1 MNGRWIARWIVMI
14 AAIGALGLAVGVA
27 VTDGYHVGVFHDDA
41 MYVILARSLAT
52 GQGFRYLN
60 LPGAPVASHFP
71 PGYPAVLSLFWRV
84 APSFPANVVAFKL
97 FNAVCLAA
105 SAMLVAQLARE
116 RLDSRRWGACVGLMT
131 AVSVPLL
138 VLVTMV
144 LSEPLFLVMLLAV
157 LMLAE
162 RLVAAPASAR
172 DAVRAGLLVGAT
184 ILVRSHGIVLL
195 PAIALPLLLQRR
207 WREMAALCGGAV
219 TVLAPWQLWS
229 AAHASVLPA
238 PLAGNYGSYAGWWMR
253 GFNELGPGMVW
264 ETLRRTVPEAA
275 SMLASLF
282 SFVPGTTSHALTL
295 LALGASLVVGALTL
309 RSRAPVTVLFLAG
322 YAALVLV
329 WPFPPTRF
337 VWGVWPLLLFVLAAA
352 GRTVSSAAWTPLP
365 AMRMASAVALLWVA
379 IGYASYE
386 QRAVRGRWWASIS
399 RSADARI
406 APAIAWTLA
415 NTTPDDLLAS
425 DDEGAVFLYS
435 GRRAVPV
442 ASFTTAHYLR
452 NRSAIVEANEGLVP
466 ILSAYPL
473 RAVLVG
479 SRRTFDAAQY
489 LATRPVPLLALRD
502 QFAGGAAFT
511 VLTR

>member
-1 MNGRWIARWIVMI
+1 MNGRWIAML
-14 AAIGALGLAVGVA
+14 AAVGAVGLAVGVA
-27 VTDGYHVGVFHDDA
+27 VTDSYHVGVFHDDA

-97 FNAVCLAA
+97 FNAVCLAG
-105 SAMLVAQLARE
+105 SAMLVAQLAHE
-116 RLDSRRWGACVGLMT
+116 RLRSRLWGACVGLTT

-157 LMLAE
+157 LILAE
-162 RLVAAPASAR
+162 RLVAATSS
-172 DAVRAGLLVGAT
+172 VREALKLGLLVGAT
-184 ILVRSHGIVLL
+184 ILVRSHGVVLL
-195 PAIALPLLLQRR
+195 PATALPLLFQRR
-207 WREMAALCGGAV
+207 WRDLAALGGGAV
-219 TVLAPWQLWS
+219 LVLAPWQAWS
-229 AAHASVLPA
+229 AAHASALPA
-238 PLAGNYGSYAGWWMR
+238 PLAGNYGSYAAWWMR
-253 GFNELGPGMVW
+253 GFAELGPLMVW

-282 SFVPGTTSHALTL
+282 SFVPGTMSHALTL
-295 LALGASLVVGALTL
+295 LALGASLVIGALTL
-309 RSRAPVTVLFLAG
+309 RARAPVTLLFLAG

-329 WPFPPTRF
+329 WPFPPSRF

-352 GRTVSSAAWTPLP
+352 GGTVSSVAWKPRP
-365 AMRMASAVALLWVA
+365 AMRMAGALALLWVT

-399 RSADARI
+399 RSADGRI

-415 NTTPDDLLAS
+415 NTTPGDVVAS
-425 DDEGAVFLYS
+425 DDEGAVFLYT

-452 NRSAIVEANEGLVP
+452 SRSASVEASEGLVP
-466 ILSAYPL
+466 ILAAYPL

-489 LATRPVPLLALRD
+489 LVTRPVPLLALRD

>member
-1 MNGRWIARWIVMI
+1 MNARWIAML
-14 AAIGALGLAVGVA
+14 AAVGALGLAVGVA

-41 MYVILARSLAT
+41 MYVILARSFAT

-71 PGYPAVLSLFWRV
+71 PGYPAVLSLLWRV
-84 APSFPANVVAFKL
+84 APNFPANVVAFKL

-105 SAMLVAQLARE
+105 SAMLVSQLARE
-116 RLDSRRWGACVGLMT
+116 RLDSRHWGACVGLAT

-162 RLVAAPASAR
+162 RLVAATAS
-172 DAVRAGLLVGAT
+172 VREVVLLGLLVGAT
-184 ILVRSHGIVLL
+184 ILVRSHGVVLL
-195 PAIALPLLLQRR
+195 PAIALPLLSQRR
-207 WREMAALCGGAV
+207 WRHLATLGGGAV
-219 TVLAPWQLWS
+219 AVLAPWQAWS

-238 PLAGNYGSYAGWWMR
+238 PLAGNYGSYAGWWLR
-253 GFNELGPGMVW
+253 GVNEMGPIMVW
-264 ETLRRTVPEAA
+264 ETLKRTVPEAA

-282 SFVPGTTSHALTL
+282 SFVPGTTSHAITL

-309 RSRAPVTVLFLAG
+309 RSRAPVTLLFVAG

-329 WPFPPTRF
+329 WPFPPSRF

-352 GRTVSSAAWTPLP
+352 GRTVASAEWKRLP
-365 AMRMASAVALLWVA
+365 ALRVAGAIVLLWVA
-379 IGYASYE
+379 VGYASYE

-399 RSADARI
+399 RSADGRI
-406 APAIAWTLA
+406 APAIAWTRA
-415 NTTPDDLLAS
+415 NTTPGDVVAS
-425 DDEGAVFLYS
+425 DDEGAVFLYT

-452 NRSAIVEANEGLVP
+452 SRSATVEANEGLVP

-479 SRRTFDAAQY
+479 TQRTFDAAQY
-489 LATRPVPLLALRD
+489 LVTRPVPLLALRD